1 MVLKQDIRET
11 LKKQISD
18 LNKKESG
25 IKREILKKI
34 DLDVPHAI
42 IVSGIRRCGKS
53 TLLHQL
59 MKKSVYYFNFE
70 DPRVLSFKV
79 SDFEKLK
86 EIFIEVFGEK
96 KIYFL
101 DEIQNVPNWEVFVR
115 SEMDSGKKFVITGS
129 NATLLSKELGTR
141 LTGRYLRYELYP
153 FSYKEFLQFTKKK
166 ASKDSLRKY
175 MEKGGFPEYLK
186 YDNSDI
192 LRDLL
197 DSVITR
203 DVLVRNNI
211 READQV
217 KKICIYLLSN
227 IGKQFSLNKLT
238 KHFGIGSVNTVRSY
252 ISFFED
258 SYLLFTVPKFDYSFK
273 KQIVNPKKI
282 YSIDVGLSTANSI
295 SFSKDKGR
303 ILENLVFLHLKRK
316 YDEIF
321 YYKNKSECDFVVKD
335 KDKILFCVQ
344 VCFIVNED
352 NKMRESNGLKEAM
365 QDLNVKKGFIITFDQ
380 EDIIDDIPLIPA
392 WRWFST

>member
-1 MVLKQDIRET
+1 RVRFPASALTFLNIGHWRCKLLCIGNASFYIVVDLRITMVLKQDIRET

-316 YDEIF
+316 YDE
-321 YYKNKSECDFVVKD
+321 
-335 KDKILFCVQ
+335 
-344 VCFIVNED
+344 
-352 NKMRESNGLKEAM
+352 
-365 QDLNVKKGFIITFDQ
+365 
-380 EDIIDDIPLIPA
+380 
-392 WRWFST
+392 